1 MFCNLILFIFYS
13 SHVLQYRMQ
22 IENNITQEYRAQEP
36 NIPNNA
42 PTMKPKT
49 KPATGNAKKST
60 TAALSEDLMELLMK
74 RCMDFIH
81 TQMRQ
86 IPDQVAEVSHPNFI
100 VYSMFA
106 VLNHATITKF
116 IFLLQR
122 LLEKLNKAGVMYK
135 PAAAVPSAE
144 NDPDEVDSF
153 ENGPYEKKEFVYKE
167 DMDSDGEPIIDMT
180 QPEVLP
186 DHKTVPEVLC
196 IYLSVYNFLV

>member
-1 MFCNLILFIFYS
+1 MLCNLIIFIFYS

-81 TQMRQ
+81 TEMRQ

>member
-1 MFCNLILFIFYS
+1 
-13 SHVLQYRMQ
+13 MQ

-49 KPATGNAKKST
+49 KPANGNAKKST
-60 TAALSEDLMELLMK
+60 TAPMSEDLMELLMK

-106 VLNHATITKF
+106 VLNHASITKF

-135 PAAAVPSAE
+135 PAAGVPPAE

-153 ENGPYEKKEFVYKE
+153 ENGPYDKKEFVYKE
-167 DMDSDGEPIIDMT
+167 DMDSDGHLIIDMT
-180 QPEVLP
+180 QPDIVLP

-196 IYLSVYNFLV
+196 IYLSVYNFLL

>member
-1 MFCNLILFIFYS
+1 
-13 SHVLQYRMQ
+13 MQ

-36 NIPNNA
+36 NIRNNA

-49 KPATGNAKKST
+49 KPANGNAKKST
-60 TAALSEDLMELLMK
+60 TAPMSEDLMKLLMK

-86 IPDQVAEVSHPNFI
+86 IPDQVAEVSHHNII
-100 VYSMFA
+100 VYSLFP
-106 VLNHATITKF
+106 VLNHASILNF
-116 IFLLQR
+116 IYLLQR
-122 LLEKLNKAGVMYK
+122 LLEKMNKSGVMYK

-153 ENGPYEKKEFVYKE
+153 ENGPYEKKEFVYME

-196 IYLSVYNFLV
+196 IYLFVYNFLV

>member
-1 MFCNLILFIFYS
+1 
-13 SHVLQYRMQ
+13 MQ

-36 NIPNNA
+36 KIPYDV

-49 KPATGNAKKST
+49 KPANGNAKKST
-60 TAALSEDLMELLMK
+60 TAPMSEDLMELLMK

-100 VYSMFA
+100 VYSMFV

-167 DMDSDGEPIIDMT
+167 DMDSDGQPIIGMT
-180 QPEVLP
+180 QPDIVLP
-186 DHKTVPEVLC
+186 DHKIIPEVLC

>member
-1 MFCNLILFIFYS
+1 
-13 SHVLQYRMQ
+13 
-22 IENNITQEYRAQEP
+22 
-36 NIPNNA
+36 
-42 PTMKPKT
+42 
-49 KPATGNAKKST
+49 
-60 TAALSEDLMELLMK
+60 
-74 RCMDFIH
+74 
-81 TQMRQ
+81 
-86 IPDQVAEVSHPNFI
+86 
-100 VYSMFA
+100 MFA

-144 NDPDEVDSF
+144 NDPDKVDSF

-167 DMDSDGEPIIDMT
+167 DMDSDGQPIIDMT
-180 QPEVLP
+180 QPDIVLP